1 MSTPRFRRN
10 YADDPTLCDRVFE
23 LLETWFTGLE
33 EQRQRAAQLG
43 SRGDDCSTPFV
54 CEEQGK
60 IVSHVGLLNMSY
72 VIQGERRQLGGVHG
86 VCTLESERRQGHFRR
101 LMEELLEFCQGRFET
116 LELATENP
124 ETYEPFGFRVI
135 PEHRFIA
142 SVRSRGGEP
151 GFRPVDGTRPSD
163 LDLLDR
169 LLRTRTPVSNRVAVV
184 GELDVFKFSQGTEG
198 LHYSQALDCFA
209 VFELEGARLVLS
221 DVVAVELP
229 SLEELLSQLAKPVEE
244 VEFRFSPDR
253 FAVAA
258 RAEPYCFDGDYYMVR
273 GPFAAEGKAFM
284 LPPPARH

>member
-33 EQRQRAAQLG
+33 QQRQRAAQLG
-43 SRGDDCSTPFV
+43 SRWDDCSTPFV
-54 CEEQGK
+54 CEEKGK

-116 LELATENP
+116 LELTTENP
-124 ETYEPFGFRVI
+124 EIYEPFGFRVI

-142 SVRSRGGEP
+142 SVRSSGGER
-151 GFRPVDGTRPSD
+151 GFRPVDGTRRSD
-163 LDLLDR
+163 LDLLNR

-184 GELDVFKFSQGTEG
+184 G
-198 LHYSQALDCFA
+198 
-209 VFELEGARLVLS
+209 
-221 DVVAVELP
+221 ELP

-273 GPFAAEGKAFM
+273 GPFAAESESFM